1 MGQISINS
9 ILARY
14 QYSFGYVAGNV
25 AKVVANRAWANLVKL
40 HQYSDEKYSFNPEG
54 DVQLY
59 EVSGVDISDVILR
72 NSKSGK
78 LYRFGAST
86 GSYGADQ
93 LYLAPPLML
102 SFSRGKN
109 VVKTAID
116 RSEIEV
122 IEYFGLK
129 PYTIKIQGILIDME
143 NHNYPSELVRVI
155 SEMFEEPGTFEVTGT
170 IFDDLGISEIFLE
183 DGFEV
188 SFVEGYADTVKFS
201 VDATMTLPLE
211 LTATGL

>member
-1 MGQISINS
+1 MSTISINS
-9 ILARY
+9 ILSRY
-14 QYSFGYVAGNV
+14 QYSFGYVAGNI
-25 AKVVANRAWANLVKL
+25 AKVGANRLYANLIKL
-40 HQYSDEKYSFNPEG
+40 PQYSTEEYSSSEDEAIA
-54 DVQLY
+54 LY
-59 EVSGVDISDVILR
+59 EVGSASFSDVILE
-72 NSKSGK
+72 SSVSGK
-78 LYRFGAST
+78 LYRFGASR
-86 GSYGADQ
+86 GVYGVDQ
-93 LYLAPPLML
+93 EYLAPPLML

-129 PYTIKIQGILIDME
+129 PYSIKIQGILIDMD
-143 NHNYPSELVRVI
+143 NHNYPSELVRLI
-155 SEMFEEPGTFEVTGT
+155 NEMFEEKGTYKVSGT

-188 SFVEGYADTVKFS
+188 SFVEGYPDTVKFS
-201 VDATMTLPLE
+201 VDATMTSPLE